1 ISGASAS
8 LLGGVVCYSNEAKM
22 KYCHVKKET
31 LEQYGAVSE
40 QCARELAEN
49 VRKELVSDIGISFT
63 GVAGPDSLERNPAG
77 TVWIGISRENQPTK
91 TFLLTV
97 AGSRN
102 GVRHRAVRYGCSYL
116 I

>member
-1 ISGASAS
+1 GYDDTSVMKELLKELQAKDLTIAAAESLTAGLFQSEMASISGASAS

-63 GVAGPDSLERNPAG
+63 GVAGPDSLERN
-77 TVWIGISRENQPTK
+77 
-91 TFLLTV
+91 
-97 AGSRN
+97 
-102 GVRHRAVRYGCSYL
+102 
-116 I
+116 